1 LLLGRTCSAHLD
13 DLAGVMSGHSPPE
26 PAHALTG
33 HRRAQCA
40 HCGAAAPTR
49 EDVELGRELPIAL
62 AASEIRLLYQ
72 GVWARD
78 GRLAAFEALSRWN
91 HPLHGP
97 VPPMRFVPA
106 AEHVGTIASLT
117 DWLVAQATHDA
128 RLWPQSWPDVPRL
141 LVNVSGSDLQ
151 RHGLADLVL
160 GHCRD
165 TGLAPQRLGVEI
177 TESVA
182 LADLDLARA
191 NLERLAAEGVGVALD
206 DFGSGYS
213 ALAQVTKLPIT
224 MVKLSAELTE
234 DLAVDPRVHHLVGQL
249 ITTLQELGL
258 EVVAEGVDD
267 PARLRALFELG
278 CDYLQGLL
286 LAEPQPAG
294 DIVQLPGRLTVE
306 AA

>member
-1 LLLGRTCSAHLD
+1 
-13 DLAGVMSGHSPPE
+13 MSTLYPHE
-26 PAHALTG
+26 PAHPLTG
-33 HRRAQCA
+33 TRRAHCA

-49 EDVELGRELPIAL
+49 EDLDLGRELPIAL
-62 AASEIRLLYQ
+62 AANEIRLLYQ
-72 GVWARD
+72 GVWRHD
-78 GRLAAFEALSRWN
+78 GVLSAFEALSRWN

-97 VPPMRFVPA
+97 VPPAQFVPA
-106 AEHVGTIASLT
+106 AESVGTIASLT

-128 RLWPQSWPDVPRL
+128 RAWPTLWNPVPRL

-151 RHGLADLVL
+151 RHGLADQLL

-165 TGLAPQRLGVEI
+165 AGLPPERVGVEI

-182 LADLDLARA
+182 LADLAMA
-191 NLERLAAEGVGVALD
+191 KTNLDHLAAHGVAVAVD

-213 ALAQVTKLPIT
+213 ALAQLTKLPIT

-234 DLAVDPRVHHLVGQL
+234 DITTDPRVRYLVNQL
-249 ITTLQELGL
+249 VDTLHGLGM

-267 PARLRALFELG
+267 RARMKLLLG
-278 CDYLQGLL
+278 IGVDLMQGML
-286 LAEPQPAG
+286 LAEPLPASELAG
-294 DIVQLPGRLTVE
+294 LPTRVG